1 MKIIISIDQLANL
14 FADELPKKS
23 KHAGITLFSLD
34 MYQASRLSAKT
45 LERLQTHLRKG
56 NLEELRFPEKEMP
69 SYFEEYDHC
78 EQHRCL
84 TLQDFV
90 AVEYANSEGYILLA
104 EKGYLSRYA
113 MRKGVAVM
121 SLGELEELCEQRRRR
136 DPWRKDRLKSY
147 YKDKADTTEE
157 EPKQQAIDDD
167 TEL

>member
-14 FADELPKKS
+14 FADDLPKKS

-34 MYQASRLSAKT
+34 MYQVSRLSAKT

-56 NLEELRFPEKEMP
+56 DLEELRFPEKEMP
-69 SYFEEYDHC
+69 SYYEEYDHC

-84 TLQDFV
+84 TLQDYV
-90 AVEYANSEGYILLA
+90 AVEFAKSESYILLA
-104 EKGYLSRYA
+104 EKGFLSRYA

-121 SLGELEELCEQRRRR
+121 SLSELEELCERRYR
-136 DPWRKDRLKSY
+136 DHWRKDRLKSY

-167 TEL
+167 SEL

>member
-1 MKIIISIDQLANL
+1 MKIITSITMLADL
-14 FADELPKKS
+14 LADDLPKKS

-56 NLEELRFPEKEMP
+56 NLEELCFPEKEMP

-90 AVEYANSEGYILLA
+90 AVEYAKSENYILLA

-121 SLGELEELCEQRRRR
+121 SLSELEELCERRYR
-136 DPWRKDRLKSY
+136 DHWRKDRLKSY

-157 EPKQQAIDDD
+157 EPKQQSIDDD
-167 TEL
+167 ITF

>member
-1 MKIIISIDQLANL
+1 MLANL
-14 FADELPKKS
+14 LADDLPKKS
-23 KHAGITLFSLD
+23 KLAGITLFSLD
-34 MYQASRLSAKT
+34 LYQASRLSAKT

-56 NLEELRFPEKEMP
+56 NLEELCFPEKEMP

-78 EQHRCL
+78 EQHRCF
-84 TLQDFV
+84 TLQDFI

-136 DPWRKDRLKSY
+136 DHWRKDRLKSY

>member
-1 MKIIISIDQLANL
+1 MLANL
-14 FADELPKKS
+14 LSDDLPKKS

-34 MYQASRLSAKT
+34 LYQASRLSAKT

-56 NLEELRFPEKEMP
+56 DLEELRFPEKEMP
-69 SYFEEYDHC
+69 SYYEEYDHC

-90 AVEYANSEGYILLA
+90 AVEYAKSEGYILLA

-121 SLGELEELCEQRRRR
+121 SLGEFEELCERRCR
-136 DPWRKDRLKSY
+136 DHWRKSRLKSY
-147 YKDKADTTEE
+147 FEDKEDTTEE
-157 EPKQQAIDDD
+157 EPKQQHIDDD
-167 TEL
+167 ITF

>member
-14 FADELPKKS
+14 FADDLPKKS

-34 MYQASRLSAKT
+34 LYQASRLSAKT

-56 NLEELRFPEKEMP
+56 DLEELRFPEKEMLR
-69 SYFEEYDHC
+69 YYEEYDHC

-121 SLGELEELCEQRRRR
+121 SLRELEELCERRCR
-136 DPWRKDRLKSY
+136 DHWRKDRLKSY

-157 EPKQQAIDDD
+157 EPKQQPIDDD
-167 TEL
+167 ITF

>member
-14 FADELPKKS
+14 LTDDLPKKS
-23 KHAGITLFSLD
+23 KYAGITLFSLD
-34 MYQASRLSAKT
+34 LYQASRLSAKT

-56 NLEELRFPEKEMP
+56 DLEELRFPEKEMLR
-69 SYFEEYDHC
+69 YYEEFDHC

-90 AVEYANSEGYILLA
+90 AVEFAKSESYILLA
-104 EKGYLSRYA
+104 EKGFLSRYA
-113 MRKGVAVM
+113 MRKGVVVM
-121 SLGELEELCEQRRRR
+121 SLRELEELCERRCR
-136 DPWRKDRLKSY
+136 DHWRKNRLKSY

>member
-23 KHAGITLFSLD
+23 RHAGITLFSLD
-34 MYQASRLSAKT
+34 LYQGSRLSAKT

-56 NLEELRFPEKEMP
+56 DLEELRFPEKEMLR
-69 SYFEEYDHC
+69 YYEEYDHC

-90 AVEYANSEGYILLA
+90 AVEYAKSEGYILLA
-104 EKGYLSRYA
+104 EKGFLSRYA

-121 SLGELEELCEQRRRR
+121 SLSELEELCERRCR
-136 DPWRKDRLKSY
+136 DHWRKDRLKSY

-157 EPKQQAIDDD
+157 EPKQQPIDDD
-167 TEL
+167 ITF